1 MAGWTPRFR
10 MVSMSAYA
18 YQEALSFVL
27 ARFPSIGIN
36 PPTSAAAVRVL
47 ALSTARERHTE
58 I

>member
-1 MAGWTPRFR
+1 